1 MCMHTNGFDAF
12 LFRWELILR
21 CQLQRSL
28 NSKDC
33 FAASQPINL
42 NQTAVSL
49 NGRVTKTDNVHP
61 SKTSSK
67 AGERESA
74 WD

>member
-1 MCMHTNGFDAF
+1 MCM
-12 LFRWELILR
+12 
-21 CQLQRSL
+21 
-28 NSKDC
+28 
-33 FAASQPINL
+33 

-67 AGERESA
+67 AGERERVGLSRTRCSVVG
-74 WD
+74 WQSKKKGVQENTTSMVGNRVTDNSQRG